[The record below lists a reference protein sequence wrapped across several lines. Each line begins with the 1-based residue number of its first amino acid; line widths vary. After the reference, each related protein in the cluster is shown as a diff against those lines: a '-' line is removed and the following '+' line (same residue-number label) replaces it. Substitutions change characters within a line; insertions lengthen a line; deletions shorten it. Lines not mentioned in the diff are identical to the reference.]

1 MVAATQADLN
11 NNNED
16 ARSTSSTLVSG
27 EHNIRNDEVP
37 ERTTTTAATATA
49 TATAA
54 ATANNAI
61 NNINSSQIRHG
72 FDQEIYE
79 EDIIRFL
86 YFSEKRHDT
95 NAKPNVVVRNAL
107 KDWVRYLLNKDRF
120 CILTK
125 INIQRLRE
133 RIKTVSGKN
142 SV

>member
-1 MVAATQADLN
+1 MVTATQADLN

-16 ARSTSSTLVSG
+16 ARSTSSTLVNG

-37 ERTTTTAATATA
+37 ERTTTTATT
-49 TATAA
+49 TTAA
-54 ATANNAI
+54 ANNTTT
-61 NNINSSQIRHG
+61 NINSPQIRHG

-107 KDWVRYLLNKDRF
+107 KDWVR
-120 CILTK
+120 
-125 INIQRLRE
+125 
-133 RIKTVSGKN
+133 
-142 SV
+142 

>member
-1 MVAATQADLN
+1 MVAATQSDLN

-27 EHNIRNDEVP
+27 EHNIRNDAEGSDR
-37 ERTTTTAATATA
+37 EAAATTTTA
-49 TATAA
+49 
-54 ATANNAI
+54 NN
-61 NNINSSQIRHG
+61 NNNLTNSPQIRHG

-107 KDWVRYLLNKDRF
+107 KDWVRDRFVISLVHGTDCFILFYVIEASRKNKD
-120 CILTK
+120 CI
-125 INIQRLRE
+125 R
-133 RIKTVSGKN
+133 
-142 SV
+142 